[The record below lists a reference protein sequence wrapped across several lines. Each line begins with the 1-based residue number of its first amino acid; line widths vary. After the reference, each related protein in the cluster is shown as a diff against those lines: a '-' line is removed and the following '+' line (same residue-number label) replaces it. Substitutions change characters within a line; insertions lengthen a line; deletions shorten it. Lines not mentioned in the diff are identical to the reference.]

1 MKISINIITYGREK
15 EFLSTLEDICKYRG
29 KNLEVLILN
38 NNIEDRLKNQM
49 EEIFKNKNIVLRY
62 YHLGKNL
69 GVALGRNYLIERS
82 LGEYIVTLDDDV
94 YIENINDLLEKV
106 EKYLKVEK
114 IGALAFNIK
123 NYYSKKPLSHEI
135 PHGNKKLDFN
145 KNLETYYYIGA
156 GHCIRK
162 STYERVGMYPKDLG
176 IYGGEERDL
185 SFRIL
190 GEDLEI
196 LYCSDI
202 VIYHKVSPE
211 GRMSLERENFYRYR
225 NQLMV
230 LNRYMN
236 FIPRWSSN
244 ILWSLFYYLK
254 KGGKIQYIF
263 QVLREVNGLE
273 RYPLEKRKKI
283 EKKIKSLKGRI
294 YY

>member
-1 MKISINIITYGREK
+1 MISIITPSYNSKEYILETIKSVQNQSYKNWEMIIIDDCSRDGTLELLEILEK
-15 EFLSTLEDICKYRG
+15 EDSRIKIQ
-29 KNLEVLILN
+29 KNSE
-38 NNIEDRLKNQM
+38 
-49 EEIFKNKNIVLRY
+49 NKGPGFCR
-62 YHLGKNL
+62 NL
-69 GVALGRNYLIERS
+69 GFKVAS
-82 LGEYIVTLDDDV
+82 GEYICLLDSDDV
-94 YIENINDLLEKV
+94 YIENINYLLERV
-106 EKYLKVEK
+106 EEYLKVEK

-162 STYERVGMYPKDLG
+162 STYERAGVYPKDLG

-202 VIYHKVSPE
+202 VIYHKVSPN
-211 GRMSLERENFYRYR
+211 GRMALDKENFYRYR